1 MKRLSDSVAVV
12 SGGMDSVTML
22 YLMRQ
27 RHMTPHIVSFDY
39 GQKHVK
45 ELECATYHADF
56 LGLKHTVIPMKHL
69 GDFLNSALTDGE
81 QDVPEGHYAAENMKA
96 TVVPNRNM
104 IMMSIAAGIAVS
116 EHAWTLGVGMH
127 AGDHAVYPDCR
138 PEFVVHMETTLRVAN
153 QGFINPDFQIFSP
166 FINATKADIVRI
178 GSKLHTYLNYSKTWS
193 CYKGGELHCGKCGT
207 CVERKEAFYD
217 AGVEDPTTY
226 EVDTEVSA

>member
-22 YLMRQ
+22 YLMVQ
-27 RHMTPHIVSFDY
+27 RLCIPHVVSFDY

-45 ELECATYHADF
+45 ELECAAYHADL
-56 LGLKHTVIPMKHL
+56 LGLRHTVVPMKHL
-69 GDFLNSALTDGE
+69 GDFLNSALTDSE
-81 QDVPEGHYAAENMKA
+81 TDVPEGHYAAENMKA

-116 EHAWTLGVGMH
+116 EKAAYLGVGMH

-138 PEFVVHMETTLRVAN
+138 PEFVVHMETTLKIAN
-153 QGFINPDFQIFSP
+153 DGFIHPNFQIFSP
-166 FINATKADIVRI
+166 FINSTKGDIVTV
-178 GSKLHTYLNYSKTWS
+178 GMNLKTFLNYGKTWS

-207 CVERKEAFYD
+207 CVERKEAFQLACYD
-217 AGVEDPTTY
+217 DPTQY
-226 EVDTEVSA
+226 ETTEAIA